1 MLSWVHKLDSLG
13 FSAKLAETEVTYN
26 INAVKSCKNER

>member
-13 FSAKLAETEVTYN
+13 FSAQLAVTEVKCN
-26 INAVKSCKNER
+26 INAVKSRKNER